1 MILHYASESEI
12 TKLDILPISGI
23 EDASVVCNL
32 IICDHFGLV
41 AYVKVFSEK
50 KNKIKCIYIYFVKL
64 DCKLETALY
73 KITLKK
79 AFVQKCFS
87 AKAIPQKGWQ

>member
-1 MILHYASESEI
+1 MWWGRLMILHYASESEI

-32 IICDHFGLV
+32 IICDPFGLV

-50 KNKIKCIYIYFVKL
+50 NKIKCIYI
-64 DCKLETALY
+64 
-73 KITLKK
+73 
-79 AFVQKCFS
+79 
-87 AKAIPQKGWQ
+87 